1 MYMYIIIILLFVSNI
16 IYNLIIWKKP
26 LVGGQLPLVGGRLPL
41 VGGQL
46 PLVGGQLPLV
56 GGRLPLVG
64 GQLPLVGGQLTQSGL
79 IGGDVNFKTNKFNF
93 DLKDKDLEKYKPQRF
108 HKNKYHSRSKK
119 VEKPAE
125 IEPPIF
131 YTEKDYA
138 EYKSN
143 NNMYN
148 YLENEL
154 LYDMLPKSS
163 HTYVT

>member
-1 MYMYIIIILLFVSNI
+1 MYIIIILLFVSNI

-26 LVGGQLPLVGGRLPL
+26 LVGDRLPLVGGQLTQSGGQLPL

-56 GGRLPLVG
+56 GG
-64 GQLPLVGGQLTQSGL
+64 QLPLVGGQLTQS
-79 IGGDVNFKTNKFNF
+79 GGDVNFKTNKFNF

>member
-1 MYMYIIIILLFVSNI
+1 MENMYMYIIIILLFVSNI

-26 LVGGQLPLVGGRLPL
+26 LVGDR
-41 VGGQL
+41 
-46 PLVGGQLPLV
+46 
-56 GGRLPLVG
+56 
-64 GQLPLVGGQLTQSGL
+64 LPLVGGQLTQSGL

>member
-1 MYMYIIIILLFVSNI
+1 MENMYMYIIIILLFVSNI

-26 LVGGQLPLVGGRLPL
+26 LVGGQLTQSGLI
-41 VGGQL
+41 GGQL
-46 PLVGGQLPLV
+46 PLV
-56 GGRLPLVG
+56 
-64 GQLPLVGGQLTQSGL
+64 
-79 IGGDVNFKTNKFNF
+79 GGDVNFKTNKFNF

>member
-1 MYMYIIIILLFVSNI
+1 MENMYMYIIIILLFVSNI

-26 LVGGQLPLVGGRLPL
+26 LVGDR
-41 VGGQL
+41 
-46 PLVGGQLPLV
+46 
-56 GGRLPLVG
+56 
-64 GQLPLVGGQLTQSGL
+64 LPLVGGQLTQS
-79 IGGDVNFKTNKFNF
+79 GGDVNFKTNKFNF

>member
-1 MYMYIIIILLFVSNI
+1 MENMYMYIIIILLFVSNI
-16 IYNLIIWKKP
+16 IYNLIIWRKP
-26 LVGGQLPLVGGRLPL
+26 LVGGQLP
-41 VGGQL
+41 
-46 PLVGGQLPLV
+46 
-56 GGRLPLVG
+56 
-64 GQLPLVGGQLTQSGL
+64 QS
-79 IGGDVNFKTNKFNF
+79 GGDVNFKTNKFNF

-108 HKNKYHSRSKK
+108 HKNKYHSMSKK